1 MIKLA
6 TLLREIGENTS
17 KPYPFSAV
25 ELYVDLSTYAFET
38 DSGITY
44 RVYIEKERKYKS
56 LIHKTLS
63 LGSDVEYDVAFAA
76 VNFGEKDKELTKKGI
91 VRADYDVEVNDPKNL
106 FRVMATVIDILKKEI
121 AKDET
126 GKHDDE
132 TGETIRKAS
141 RVRRISM
148 TPSKRKIKEPGSG
161 ITVDDP
167 SDNRRRNLYMAY
179 IKKNMP
185 EGAELETWGKH
196 LIIVLPEERPLKW
209 RNT

>member
-6 TLLREIGENTS
+6 TLLREIGENTAN
-17 KPYPFSAV
+17 PYPFSAV

-56 LIHKTLS
+56 VIHKTIS
-63 LGSDVEYDVAFAA
+63 LGSDIEYDVAFAA

-91 VRADYDVEVNDPKNL
+91 VRPDYDVEVNDPKNL
-106 FRVMATVIDILKKEI
+106 FRVMATVIDIVKKEI

-126 GKHDDE
+126 GKRDDE

-141 RVRRISM
+141 KVRRISM
-148 TPSKRKIKEPGSG
+148 KPSKRKIKEPGSG
-161 ITVDDP
+161 ITMDDP
-167 SDNRRRNLYMAY
+167 SDDRRKNLYAAF
-179 IKKNMP
+179 IKKNAP
-185 EGAELETWGKH
+185 EGSTVKELGRE
-196 LIIVLPEERPLKW
+196 LVIDLPEQRPLKW
-209 RNT
+209 K